1 MTTLNDEIVAIARSA
16 TAPTDK
22 DARSLATRGVRKLGA
37 AHLRELAIR
46 EVEDWIE
53 RIRRSAAREAEQS
66 AAYHQRIES
75 EQAKA
80 KLDADTRVSNYEAWL
95 ADPTI
100 LDWSKDCTDAGIQT
114 AMPNKVERQ
123 RFVKWLGD
131 RYDEWYQRG
140 CELTGT
146 SPHFASDFYRGGS
159 RLWFALE
166 RERRVEA
173 LIEEVAEEVRLET
186 TAELLNTIF
195 ALGDGSK
202 TTWGRATVAQH
213 QQRIQMLAKN
223 AAGVIETAALH
234 RAAISMIE
242 SAGVVCLAE
251 VPDADIPGMAAA

>member
-1 MTTLNDEIVAIARSA
+1 MTLNDEIVAIARSA
-16 TAPTDK
+16 AAQTDK
-22 DARSLATRGVRKLGA
+22 DARTLATRGVRQLGA

-53 RIRRSAAREAEQS
+53 RIRRSAAREAEQ
-66 AAYHQRIES
+66 AAARHQQIEQ
-75 EQAKA
+75 EQARA
-80 KLDADTRVSNYEAWL
+80 KVDANSRLSNYDAWL
-95 ADPTI
+95 SDPTI
-100 LDWSKDCTDAGIQT
+100 LDWSKDRTEAGIPT

-140 CELTGT
+140 CDLTGT
-146 SPHFASDFYRGGS
+146 SPHFAADFYHGGPQV
-159 RLWFALE
+159 WFALE

-186 TAELLNTIF
+186 TAELLETIF

-202 TTWGRATVAQH
+202 TTWGQATVWQH

-223 AAGVIETAALH
+223 AAGIVETAALH
-234 RAAISMIE
+234 SAAISMIE
-242 SAGVVCLAE
+242 TAGVACLAE
-251 VPDADIPGMAAA
+251 ISAVADPGMAAAA